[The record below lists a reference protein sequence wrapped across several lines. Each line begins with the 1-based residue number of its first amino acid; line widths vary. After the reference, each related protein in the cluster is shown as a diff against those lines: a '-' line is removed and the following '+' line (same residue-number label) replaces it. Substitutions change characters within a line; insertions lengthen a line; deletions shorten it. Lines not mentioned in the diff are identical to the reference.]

1 MARVE
6 GSFRDPWGAV
16 HDVDGRILRTLSPEA
31 AEAWDAVAATGF
43 TAEAQARRWLIGAEP
58 VEAPP
63 DELRDAARVV
73 EHPRIPTISYP
84 YEWCFGQLQAAALLH
99 LDLQRLALDKGVVLR
114 DATAYNV
121 QFQGGTPVFIDAL
134 SFRPYRPGE
143 LWLGQQQFVT
153 QFLAPL
159 LLESKAS
166 VAFQPLYRGHLDGIP
181 MDQAARMLPWTK
193 WLSPTVVVNLLL
205 PDLMQRRAHGSK
217 PADLEGMTKRQLPIG
232 AYRSMVDGLHA
243 FIAGLTPH
251 GGQTTWS
258 DYSVDNTYAA
268 EEAEK
273 KQAFIGEFVAATRPG
288 VVLDLGCNAGV
299 YSEVALRAGAGR
311 VVGFDLD
318 ASAVER
324 AFRRSREKALPFL
337 PLVQD
342 LANPSPGLGWALDE
356 RPPLGRRVKADA
368 ALALALEHHLLLGR
382 NIPPAAF
389 FDWLLAWAPRGVV
402 EFVQK
407 SDPTV
412 QVMLAVRE
420 DVFPGYGEEEF
431 RRHLEAR
438 ARVVKSVV
446 TTAAGRTLFWYET

>member
-43 TAEAQARRWLIGAEP
+43 TAEAQARGWLIGAAL
-58 VEAPP
+58 VDAPP

-73 EHPRIPTISYP
+73 EHPRIPVVSYP

-99 LDLQRLALDKGVVLR
+99 LDLQRLALEKGVVLR

-121 QFQGGTPVFIDAL
+121 QFQGSAPIFVDAL

-143 LWLGQQQFVT
+143 FWLGQQQFVT

-159 LLESKAS
+159 LLESMGS

-181 MDQAARMLPWTK
+181 MDQAAAMLPWTK
-193 WLSPTVVVNLLL
+193 WLSPTVVLNLVL
-205 PDLMQRRAHGSK
+205 PDLMQRRARGKKSTE
-217 PADLEGMTKRQLPIG
+217 LEGVTKRQLPAS
-232 AYRSMVDGLHA
+232 AYRSILDSLRDYV
-243 FIAGLTPH
+243 AGLAPR

-273 KQAFIGEFVAATRPG
+273 KKAFVAEFVAATRPA
-288 VVLDLGCNAGV
+288 VLLDLGCNAGV
-299 YSEVALRAGAGR
+299 YSEVALQAGAGR

-324 AFRRSREKALPFL
+324 AYRRAKDKSLPLL

-342 LANPSPGLGWALDE
+342 LANPSPGLGWALGE
-356 RPPLGRRVKADA
+356 RPPLGKRVKADA

-389 FDWLLAWAPRGVV
+389 FDWLLGWAPRGVV

-407 SDPTV
+407 TDPTV
-412 QVMLAVRE
+412 QTMLAMRE
-420 DVFPGYGEEEF
+420 DVFPGYGEDEF
-431 RRHLEAR
+431 RRHLGAR
-438 ARVVKSVV
+438 ARIVKSAV
-446 TTAAGRTLFWYET
+446 TTSAGRTLFWYEA